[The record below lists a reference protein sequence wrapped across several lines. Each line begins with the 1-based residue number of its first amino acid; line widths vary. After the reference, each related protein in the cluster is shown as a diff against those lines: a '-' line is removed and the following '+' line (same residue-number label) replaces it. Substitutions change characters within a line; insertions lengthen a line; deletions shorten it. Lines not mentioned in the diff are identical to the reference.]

1 MNHYQRFLRQHPEH
15 AEELEER
22 AAIMEYDGGK
32 KRDSAE
38 ANALWR
44 IKDKYELWGE

>member
-1 MNHYQRFLRQHPEH
+1 
-15 AEELEER
+15 
-22 AAIMEYDGGK
+22 MEYNGEK